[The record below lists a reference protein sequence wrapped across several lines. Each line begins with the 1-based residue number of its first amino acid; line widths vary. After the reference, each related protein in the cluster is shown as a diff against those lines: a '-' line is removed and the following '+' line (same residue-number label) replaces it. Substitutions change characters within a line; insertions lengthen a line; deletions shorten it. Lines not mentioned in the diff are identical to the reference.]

1 MTQTTP
7 RRLQHGNLT
16 IDITDA
22 SLTDAQISSLITRA
36 SGRKMTDPDSPSI
49 TLTMASQMRSRGISY
64 QLTDALATQAFDHE
78 MHLARLS
85 GEISGYLTAIS
96 RIIRRANEES

>member
-7 RRLQHGNLT
+7 RRLLYVNLT

-22 SLTDAQISSLITRA
+22 SLTDAHISTLVTRA
-36 SGRKMTDPDSPSI
+36 SERDVSDPEAPSI
-49 TLTMASQMRSRGISY
+49 TLTMVSQMRSRGINY

-78 MHLARLS
+78 LHLARLS
-85 GEISGYLTAIS
+85 GEIPGDGYRNAL
-96 RIIRRANEES
+96 EVKP